1 MSDIS
6 FTGLGSGIDTAS
18 MIDALMSVEK
28 RPIQRLETKQNLVL
42 QKKQAFQSF
51 NTLISGL
58 QTSSQRLAKS
68 ETFQTFQASMEPN
81 KTLGAS
87 IDRGASAGSYTIEVL
102 QTATAEQLSS
112 SAFSDRLD
120 QLNLS
125 GNLLING
132 VGIEIKAEDSLL
144 DINNKINKSQSGVSA
159 SVVSVSSDDHRLLI
173 TSSKTGA
180 AGINLI
186 EAGSENLLNQLG
198 FTNGTISSK
207 HAISGGLESDTF
219 ASRTSFISNNL
230 NLNGIQNGTVQI
242 GSASLNLNLAT
253 QSLSDISEA
262 INTANI
268 EGVTASIQ
276 EVEVDGQTTYKL
288 QINGTQTLVDD
299 NNVLQKLGLLEAN
312 KDPSRVLQTG
322 QDSQFRVNNID
333 ITRSSNTVSDV
344 INGVTLS
351 LKSPNAS
358 TEEAP
363 VQLRIEE
370 NLDLVK
376 SSVSDF
382 VEKYNTVRGF
392 ISAQFTYDAETQAS
406 GLLFGDSSLRSVQT
420 QIQRVLSGVIS
431 GLEGDFDTL
440 VSIGITTDRAG
451 LLTVD
456 TTKLNQALE
465 ADVDQVA
472 EIFLGKGRSTDNNI
486 RFANFTEETKAGS
499 YNVNLTAA
507 AEQATVSGSGII
519 SSSSG
524 INADEILTFTDLG
537 SNRTAEVLLS
547 AGDQIDEIVSKIN
560 SELRSRISEV
570 HTSDVGNVAT
580 SGSVI
585 TRDTTFGDIAGANVQ
600 TGDTIKINGTSHDGR
615 SVSTTY
621 TITATNTMDDFL
633 STIENLHN
641 NEVSVA
647 IDSAGKLV
655 VTDQVA
661 GDSDLAISIEAR
673 NEGNGSLGFGTLT
686 ASTVGRSRLYVNAS
700 NDGGQLKLTH
710 ENYGSDYG
718 FRVLSNRS
726 IGGSTGIGTISV
738 EDFGVD
744 VAGTIDGET
753 ATGDGRYLTGDEG
766 NTNTGGLRV
775 QASLT
780 VAELTTQGAAQGTI
794 RTTFGFAEQ
803 IDRLM
808 DSFLDSVNGSLTR
821 RVKSFTNE
829 DKSIQSQI
837 DRIELRLEQV
847 EFRYKNMF
855 LAMERAIS
863 QFNSQ
868 GSFLSNQLSIMN
880 NSQWGQNR

>member
-1 MSDIS
+1 
-6 FTGLGSGIDTAS
+6 
-18 MIDALMSVEK
+18 
-28 RPIQRLETKQNLVL
+28 
-42 QKKQAFQSF
+42 
-51 NTLISGL
+51 
-58 QTSSQRLAKS
+58 
-68 ETFQTFQASMEPN
+68 
-81 KTLGAS
+81 
-87 IDRGASAGSYTIEVL
+87 
-102 QTATAEQLSS
+102 
-112 SAFSDRLD
+112 
-120 QLNLS
+120 
-125 GNLLING
+125 
-132 VGIEIKAEDSLL
+132 
-144 DINNKINKSQSGVSA
+144 
-159 SVVSVSSDDHRLLI
+159 
-173 TSSKTGA
+173 
-180 AGINLI
+180 
-186 EAGSENLLNQLG
+186 
-198 FTNGTISSK
+198 
-207 HAISGGLESDTF
+207 
-219 ASRTSFISNNL
+219 
-230 NLNGIQNGTVQI
+230 
-242 GSASLNLNLAT
+242 
-253 QSLSDISEA
+253 
-262 INTANI
+262 
-268 EGVTASIQ
+268 
-276 EVEVDGQTTYKL
+276 
-288 QINGTQTLVDD
+288 
-299 NNVLQKLGLLEAN
+299 
-312 KDPSRVLQTG
+312 
-322 QDSQFRVNNID
+322 
-333 ITRSSNTVSDV
+333 
-344 INGVTLS
+344 
-351 LKSPNAS
+351 
-358 TEEAP
+358 
-363 VQLRIEE
+363 
-370 NLDLVK
+370 
-376 SSVSDF
+376 
-382 VEKYNTVRGF
+382 
-392 ISAQFTYDAETQAS
+392 
-406 GLLFGDSSLRSVQT
+406 
-420 QIQRVLSGVIS
+420 
-431 GLEGDFDTL
+431 LEGEFDTL

-710 ENYGSDYG
+710 ENYGTDYG

-780 VAELTTQGAAQGTI
+780 VAELTTQGAAQGAI
-794 RTTFGFAEQ
+794 HTTFGFAEQ